1 MYIYY
6 KMENV
11 NAMLSNSDI
20 YVTMERYSYN
30 LWAIIA
36 LILTTLLFKTINNA
50 YVYNIFVIVILVAFF
65 MALNVNKQK

>member
-1 MYIYY
+1 
-6 KMENV
+6 MENV

-65 MALNVNKQK
+65 MVLNVNKQK

>member
-1 MYIYY
+1 
-6 KMENV
+6 MENV

-36 LILTTLLFKTINNA
+36 LILTTILFKTINNV
-50 YVYNIFVIVILVAFF
+50 YIYNIIVVIILVAFF
-65 MALNVNKQK
+65 LALNNYSK

>member
-1 MYIYY
+1 
-6 KMENV
+6 MENV

-36 LILTTLLFKTINNA
+36 LISVTLLFKTINNV
-50 YVYNIFVIVILVAFF
+50 YIYNIFVVVILVAFF
-65 MALNVNKQK
+65 MTLSFNKNN

>member
-1 MYIYY
+1 
-6 KMENV
+6 MENV